1 MALFGDLGKALG
13 LEDAGD
19 IIPLA
24 ASAAGFYFGGPAG
37 AALGGGI
44 GSLATGGDIKDALGT
59 AAMAYGV
66 SSFVSPNLMSQ
77 AAQTRGGLFGANAL
91 QQSLYSAP
99 TSVATT
105 SAADQA
111 LLDKMILEPGGTPA
125 AAESG
130 MFGGVGDM
138 FGAVG
143 DFVTEYP
150 KTSALL
156 GLGGLGLAGALLGEE
171 EEEQAAPSRP
181 YPTGEAFGTVYDEMG
196 RGYSIADEDQLRQYA
211 AELAKYQDPR
221 YTYDTSRFVKSPE
234 DVLAT
239 SGVFAAK
246 GKYKNFKD
254 EDFFRMELGQ
264 SNGGEL
270 KGPGSGT
277 SDSIVAGI
285 YNEDG
290 SYEGPARLADG
301 EFILSAKSV
310 RGAGDGD
317 RDIGAARLYDM
328 MAELEAVA

>member
-24 ASAAGFYFGGPAG
+24 ASAAGFYFGGPTG
-37 AALGGGI
+37 AALGGGL
-44 GSLATGGDIKDALGT
+44 GSLATGGDIKEALGT

-66 SSFVSPNLMSQ
+66 SSFVSPNLMSS
-77 AAQTRGGLFGANAL
+77 AAQTRGGMFGTNAL

-130 MFGGVGDM
+130 MFGGIGDM

-143 DFVTEYP
+143 DFVTENP
-150 KTSALL
+150 KTSAAL
-156 GLGGLGLAGALLGEE
+156 GLGALGLAGALLGEE
-171 EEEQAAPSRP
+171 EEEATESRP
-181 YPTGEAFGTVYDEMG
+181 YPTGEAFGTVYDDLG
-196 RGYSIADEDQLRQYA
+196 RSYSIADQGEMQQYA
-211 AELAKYQDPR
+211 AELAKYQDPS
-221 YTYDTSRFVKSPE
+221 YTYDTSRFIKTPE
-234 DVLAT
+234 DVLAN

-246 GKYKNFKD
+246 GKYKNFND

-264 SNGGEL
+264 SDGGEL
-270 KGPGSGT
+270 KGPGTGT

-301 EFILSAKSV
+301 EFIFSAKSV
-310 RGAGDGD
+310 RGAGNGD
-317 RDIGAARLYDM
+317 RDIGAARMYDM